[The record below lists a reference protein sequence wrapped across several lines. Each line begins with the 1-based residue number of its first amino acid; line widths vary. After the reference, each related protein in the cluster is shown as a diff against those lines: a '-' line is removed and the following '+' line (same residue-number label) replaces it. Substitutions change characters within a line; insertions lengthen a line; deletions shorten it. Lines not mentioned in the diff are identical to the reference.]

1 MTESEL
7 TEHYLAIARYLIG
20 SMIDAEDRDDLKA
33 RVLWNR
39 GRAKVEVKVPADW
52 RGAVIGRGGHM
63 IKSLR
68 AVFVANA
75 LPAPGGVTFD
85 LVD

>member
-1 MTESEL
+1 MTEPEL
-7 TEHYLAIARYLIG
+7 TEHYLAIARFLVG
-20 SMIDAEDRDDLKA
+20 SMIDEEDRGELKA

-39 GRAKVEVKVPADW
+39 GRAKVEVKVPEEW
-52 RGAVIGRGGHM
+52 RGAVIGRGGST

-68 AVFVANA
+68 ALFVANA
-75 LPAPGGVTFD
+75 LPALGGVTFD